1 MSWLTVTEAAKYL
14 HTREECI
21 REALASGELD
31 GRIPRHK
38 QRGIIINTADLDA
51 YVYGTYEPVMSL
63 NAAKRIVAR
72 SGR

>member
-1 MSWLTVTEAAKYL
+1 MSWLTVQEAAKYL
-14 HTREECI
+14 HCREENI

-31 GRIPRHK
+31 GRIPRNK

-51 YVYGTYEPVMSL
+51 YVYGTYEPAMSL
-63 NAAKRIVAR
+63 NAARRIVAR